1 LNGKKSISTVRS
13 ADFHCGTIGFP
24 KVVSIWGC
32 SSVGRASALQAE
44 GRRFKSVQL
53 HLPWPIGQGFFMHPP
68 SEKTASGRS
77 STQGLN
83 GPGQP
88 RCGPGQ
94 PTPVPMK
101 CLSMEQE
108 PANPL
113 ATTGTSDR
121 STKEGS
127 KGDTIRSGPS
137 SPLELAPKSRP
148 QIPPT
153 PLHMAQTI
161 EG

>member
-1 LNGKKSISTVRS
+1 
-13 ADFHCGTIGFP
+13 
-24 KVVSIWGC
+24 
-32 SSVGRASALQAE
+32 
-44 GRRFKSVQL
+44 
-53 HLPWPIGQGFFMHPP
+53 
-68 SEKTASGRS
+68 
-77 STQGLN
+77 
-83 GPGQP
+83 
-88 RCGPGQ
+88 
-94 PTPVPMK
+94 
-101 CLSMEQE
+101 MEQE

-161 EG
+161 EGWSNQDRLPTPAANLRSQLL